1 MLKTFD
7 CPKCGAP
14 VSYDKDVVGANLT
27 ARCSY
32 CNSQLSVPDEMRG
45 RPAHV
50 ISHVNI
56 DLSNAGATASKWIA
70 LLVIVLL
77 FALRAHC
84 GRPARGPS

>member
-14 VSYDKDVVGANLT
+14 VTYEKDVIGANLT

-32 CNSQLSVPDEMRG
+32 CNSSLSVPDEMRG
-45 RPAHV
+45 RPAQI

-56 DLSNAGATASKWIA
+56 DLRNTVSGGKATRWP
-70 LLVIVLL
+70 LLIVCSIMPFSSLVL
-77 FALRAHC
+77 MAN
-84 GRPARGPS
+84 S